1 MIIKTYDIRA
11 NPKVTSSDLG
21 KLSPSSEDA
30 SFIETVQKEMA
41 KSKGILSNDEQED
54 FGNFFKDL
62 NVEEMSSRDQ
72 VYLKT
77 FYLSEMKKIED
88 KRKHHEEQNK
98 RFAKDIKKVESSI
111 TGKKR
116 AETVAPEVI
125 NEESDGK
132 KGVHETIRINMTPTK
147 VDIRAIRRVNAI
159 RMKHLPTMPSAKPD
173 HIKIPKKKPKK
184 RNKNLTVA
192 ASAKVKNIQ
201 KVSIGKQEN
210 VGKTPSKEAVKKGEK
225 VISGDEK
232 TSVEIVKESDELL
245 VSEDIL
251 SNQGNGQ
258 IRNFIWYL
266 KDYFELKIFLII
278 LGIVLIMIKYSYEM
292 RKRKKLKEK
301 SIAFQQVGYD
311 YENPNVTNQSSGRGR
326 VLEI

>member
-1 MIIKTYDIRA
+1 M
-11 NPKVTSSDLG
+11 P
-21 KLSPSSEDA
+21 PSSEDV
-30 SFIETVQKEMA
+30 SFIETVKQEMA
-41 KSKGILSNDEQED
+41 KSKGILSEDEQED

-62 NVEEMSSRDQ
+62 NVEKMSSLDQ

-88 KRKHHEEQNK
+88 KRKLSKQQDK
-98 RFAKDIKKVESSI
+98 RIAKDIKKVESTI
-111 TGKKR
+111 PLKKKDKI
-116 AETVAPEVI
+116 VAPEVI

-147 VDIRAIRRVNAI
+147 VDMQAIRRVNAI
-159 RMKHLPTMPSAKPD
+159 RMKHLPKMPPAKPD
-173 HIKIPKKKPKK
+173 HITIPKKKPTS

-192 ASAKVKNIQ
+192 AFSKVKNIQ

-210 VGKTPSKEAVKKGEK
+210 VGKKPGKEAAKKGDK
-225 VISGDEK
+225 VISGDDK
-232 TSVEIVKESDELL
+232 ISVEIVEESDELL

-258 IRNFIWYL
+258 IRNFISYL
-266 KDYFELKIFLII
+266 KDYFELKVLLII

-292 RKRKKLKEK
+292 RKRKNMKEK

-311 YENPNVTNQSSGRGR
+311 YEDPNSANQSSARGR